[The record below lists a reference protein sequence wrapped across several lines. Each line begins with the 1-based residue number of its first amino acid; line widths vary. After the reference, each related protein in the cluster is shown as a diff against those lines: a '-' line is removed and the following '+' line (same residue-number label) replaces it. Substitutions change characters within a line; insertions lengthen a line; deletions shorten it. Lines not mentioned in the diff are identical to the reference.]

1 MIHQNAKRSPRRR
14 GPQLLKRAGQL
25 DSIDKVASHDALA
38 RLQRFNRG
46 VHSQG
51 ELLDHVAEA
60 VVKGNV
66 GQVVLVVGAD
76 GHGASLARGSELL
89 GFDLDRHDDVVI
101 IDAAGSKMKNESSV
115 EGQALG
121 NGAIRELPLKKEERI
136 KREED

>member
-1 MIHQNAKRSPRRR
+1 MIHQNAQRSPCRR

-25 DSIDKVASHDALA
+25 DSIGKVANHDALV
-38 RLQRFNRG
+38 LPQRFHRG
-46 VHSQG
+46 YRSQG

-66 GQVVLVVGAD
+66 GQVVLGVGAD

-101 IDAAGSKMKNESSV
+101 IDAAVSKTE
-115 EGQALG
+115 
-121 NGAIRELPLKKEERI
+121 
-136 KREED
+136 